1 MAATEHDT
9 RHNAPPTQ
17 ADVVV
22 RTFRRLSWQRIELHA
37 DGTGR
42 GFVTGLRHRLPS
54 TIEVSLPVARELERR
69 GLRTVVNR
77 TL

>member
-9 RHNAPPTQ
+9 RQHAPPSQ

-37 DGTGR
+37 DGSGR
-42 GFVTGLRHRLPS
+42 GLVTGIRHRLPC
-54 TIEVSLPVARELERR
+54 TLEVSVAVARELERR
-69 GLRTVVNR
+69 GLRTVV
-77 TL
+77 THLP